1 MDGAGAAGRFDDERE
16 RSGGDGLT
24 ELVETPDRL
33 ELGDGKTGGP
43 PGPLHRILV
52 GEARALLEA
61 GPIEPEVGADETGG
75 LHRALGAADD
85 ADGVDRFQQAGE
97 LPANRSEVF
106 HRGDREDGVEP
117 GGLVICAVLV
127 FGEDDHPVTRI
138 FCGLPLEPRDS
149 VCGKDD

>member
-33 ELGDGKTGGP
+33 ELGDRKTGGP
-43 PGPLHRILV
+43 PGPLHQVLV

-75 LHRALGAADD
+75 LYRALGAADD
-85 ADGVDRFQQAGE
+85 ANGVDRFQQAGE
-97 LPANRSEVF
+97 LLANSGEVL
-106 HRGDREDGVEP
+106 HRGD
-117 GGLVICAVLV
+117 
-127 FGEDDHPVTRI
+127 
-138 FCGLPLEPRDS
+138 
-149 VCGKDD
+149 